1 MEISG
6 QLHVLAVLSP
16 GKELPELIR

>member
-6 QLHVLAVLSP
+6 QLHTPYS
-16 GKELPELIR
+16 